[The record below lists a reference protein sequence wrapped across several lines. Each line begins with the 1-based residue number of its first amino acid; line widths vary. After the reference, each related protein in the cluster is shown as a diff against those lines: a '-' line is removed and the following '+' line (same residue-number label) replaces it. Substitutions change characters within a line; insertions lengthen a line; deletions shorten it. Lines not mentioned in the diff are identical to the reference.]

1 MSVYEPLTPQALDW
15 VLTACAGASILA
27 TERLFGGLT
36 AAMDRIVMRDRTGD
50 DRHVVLRRWTHPWP
64 GSDQAVEREAA
75 ALRAVSGHDIGAP
88 ELIATDPTGAAAG
101 VRSLV
106 MSEVPGQVLLTPE
119 DPDDWL
125 DQMAERQ
132 ARIHQIPASLDAESP
147 GWFNDDA
154 DIDYDWIDDPGLRRE
169 ALEAAASEERTE
181 QQVLRHGDYQHF
193 NLLWSNDG
201 DLTGVVDW
209 TEGGIGPRGND
220 VGHCRLNLA
229 VLFSADAADLYL
241 DAYEATAELR
251 VDRNAD
257 LRGLLAWQPGW
268 VDFIPAQVA
277 GRADLDLHG
286 MRGRVLETIRRN
298 LRR

>member
-15 VLTACAGASILA
+15 VLTACDGTTIQA

-36 AAMDRIVMRDRTGD
+36 AAMDRIVVRDRAGD
-50 DRHVVLRRWTHPWP
+50 ERPVVLRRWTHPWP
-64 GSDQAVEREAA
+64 ATDQAVEREAA

-88 ELIATDPTGAAAG
+88 ELIATDPKGEAAG
-101 VRSLV
+101 VHSLL
-106 MSEVPGQVLLTPE
+106 MSEVPGQVLLRPV
-119 DPDDWL
+119 DLDDWL
-125 DQMAERQ
+125 DQLAERQ
-132 ARIHQIPASLDAESP
+132 VRIHQIPASLVAESP
-147 GWFNDDA
+147 GWFSEDA

-169 ALEAAASEERTE
+169 ALEAATSREGAE

-193 NLLWSNDG
+193 NVLWSGGG

-229 VLFSADAADLYL
+229 VLFSADAAEHYL
-241 DAYEATAELR
+241 DAYEATAGLL

-268 VDFIPAQVA
+268 IDFIPAQVA
-277 GRADLDLHG
+277 GRADLDLGG
-286 MRGRVLETIRRN
+286 MRGRVVETIRRA